1 MATIFIK
8 KFVPFYQRGVVE
20 KGNAHD
26 PYAVAVTKGELI
38 VGHLPRKISA
48 ACSLFL
54 HRNGLITARVTDS
67 RQYSIDLPQGGLEVP
82 CVLKFVGEVIYVEKV
97 KKLLPHPS
105 TSTAQMH
112 GEIEQ
117 ASKKRKV
124 SVVEIDDASGSH
136 KDFWVRFDSLIL
148 TAEDRKIV
156 AEGKELSD
164 KHMNFAQS
172 LMKQQFTSQILLL
185 RALFQLLFFQTNE
198 VLILQQEV
206 QSYRSSIHVAII
218 GLLLPLMASQIKFS
232 SMIHCT
238 LV

>member
-1 MATIFIK
+1 MEHLYLYNSCIRGHHIYK
-8 KFVPFYQRGVVE
+8 KVWSPSINEELTCVVE

-38 VGHLPRKISA
+38 VGHLPCKIPA

-54 HRNGLITARVTDS
+54 HRNGLITARVTDT

-82 CVLKFVGEVIYVEKV
+82 CVLKFVGEVSYVEKV

-105 TSTAQMH
+105 TSKAQMH

-136 KDFWVRFDSLIL
+136 EDFWVRFDSLIL
-148 TAEDRKIV
+148 TAVDRKIV

-172 LMKQQFTSQILLL
+172 LMKQQFADTPVKGFVSTVI
-185 RALFQLLFFQTNE
+185 
-198 VLILQQEV
+198 
-206 QSYRSSIHVAII
+206 
-218 GLLLPLMASQIKFS
+218 FS
-232 SMIHCT
+232 NK
-238 LV
+238 